1 MVQQL
6 APLPLP
12 TRYSLADFA
21 GSRYGPADFAGSR
34 EAPPPTSVTSAPEP
48 PSPHEPETDVLP
60 PPPDCILHRLLSL
73 MPHLTSE
80 PLQDLTTLLLL
91 LLYED
96 RMKHSCSQHLLAVY
110 DAMLGHVLHMG
121 VSPHPLIQA
130 LDRMTIQV
138 GAA

>member
-1 MVQQL
+1 MRHRRRPQSHR
-6 APLPLP
+6 PPNPPHP
-12 TRYSLADFA
+12 TIRK
-21 GSRYGPADFAGSR
+21 R
-34 EAPPPTSVTSAPEP
+34 TCC
-48 PSPHEPETDVLP
+48 P